1 MKTRTSLVTA
11 LMTAGILGL
20 GAQQAQAAAVAQG
33 WLNVYDFTVTATA
46 PVNTSGVQN
55 TVDASA
61 DLDGTDATTTGTNQ
75 VYQQAVI
82 GPDSGDY
89 NPGVSYLD
97 DPAAHQ
103 YAGGFAEISGS
114 VLADGAASLV
124 DTTVALKNPGEG
136 SAQANSGVTATAI
149 FTLDAGTLLT
159 FAFTA
164 EGFLRADLDQP
175 ETFAAADMSWSLALN
190 PRSDVEGGAEFLWS
204 PTELNRLRSTNTG
217 PYEALY
223 AFGPTAFEESF
234 LLGAGTWEMT
244 IRHETNADASWQG
257 VPEPA
262 SLTLLGL
269 GLLGLSAMRR
279 RPRA

>member
-190 PRSDVEGGAEFLWS
+190 PRNDVEGGIEANWAPE
-204 PTELNRLRSTNTG
+204 ELNRLRSTNTG